1 MRQSLLLVALAA
13 PLTIAATDGLAEPGP
28 QPGIGGELG
37 ELGCSRSRSQPAAS
51 DGSANLAGAHFLRL
65 AQAVFTFDLATGG
78 LQRSLA
84 EVSGAQDA
92 MKDELDSLSGLSE
105 EEELRLQLVMDRLA
119 KFMNTLSNV
128 TKRNSDTQNAIV
140 QNFK

>member
-1 MRQSLLLVALAA
+1 
-13 PLTIAATDGLAEPGP
+13 
-28 QPGIGGELG
+28 
-37 ELGCSRSRSQPAAS
+37 
-51 DGSANLAGAHFLRL
+51 
-65 AQAVFTFDLATGG
+65 
-78 LQRSLA
+78 
-84 EVSGAQDA
+84 

-128 TKRNSDTQNAIV
+128 TKRISDTQNAIV

>member
-1 MRQSLLLVALAA
+1 MRAV
-13 PLTIAATDGLAEPGP
+13 PIPTRVIRRV
-28 QPGIGGELG
+28 
-37 ELGCSRSRSQPAAS
+37 SRSRRRP
-51 DGSANLAGAHFLRL
+51 FLRL

-128 TKRNSDTQNAIV
+128 TKRISDTQNAIV